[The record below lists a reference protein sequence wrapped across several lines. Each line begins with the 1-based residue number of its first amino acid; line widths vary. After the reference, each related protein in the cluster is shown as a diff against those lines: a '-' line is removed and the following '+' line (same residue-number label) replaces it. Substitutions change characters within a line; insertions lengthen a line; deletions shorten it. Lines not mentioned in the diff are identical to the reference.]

1 MKYTRGTLIL
11 IAWLSALLCIF
22 VPIMTFFCN
31 IVIIITLSTVM
42 IINIR
47 EHYLENRRSDVEA
60 IALEEVEMEV
70 LSENGTKV

>member
-22 VPIMTFFCN
+22 DPILTFFCN

-47 EHYLENRRSDVEA
+47 ENYLENRRSDVES

-70 LSENGTKV
+70 LSKDGTRV